1 MLSVNE
7 STGPS
12 NGDKMQS
19 SLAVRIKGKGHI
31 ENQIYSVDIVIS
43 F

>member
-1 MLSVNE
+1 MFSVNE
-7 STGPS
+7 NTGAS

-19 SLAVRIKGKGHI
+19 SLDVRIKGKVHI
-31 ENQIYSVDIVIS
+31 EYQIYGVDIVIS